1 MVHSLVV
8 LVWSDHINSSIHN
21 KFWND
26 TRLLSIN
33 SKRWIIS
40 KTSPFCY
47 NFSIPWICAWNYD
60 FKQDVKT
67 NTPAL
72 IRAFSTK
79 FWQDFSEQQQYK
91 PQLLS
96 WFFGNPQLSKI
107 IKLSNGLQIQRRIFM
122 DYARYFDRFYISP
135 TLCKNLMTHLQIMT

>member
-1 MVHSLVV
+1 LVHSLVV

-107 IKLSNGLQIQRRIFM
+107 IKVMASKSKEEYLWIMQDILTDSIYLQLFARI
-122 DYARYFDRFYISP
+122 
-135 TLCKNLMTHLQIMT
+135 